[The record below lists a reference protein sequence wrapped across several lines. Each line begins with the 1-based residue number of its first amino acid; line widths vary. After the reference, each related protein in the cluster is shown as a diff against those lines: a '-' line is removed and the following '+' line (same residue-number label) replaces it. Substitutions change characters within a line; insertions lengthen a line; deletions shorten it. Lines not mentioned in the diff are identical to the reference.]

1 MKNKSKIKSYLLE
14 KIDSDNP
21 VQVEKVDR
29 YLNLLTIFYDLDKDI
44 KSKGLMVETVN
55 ASQTFLK
62 PNPAI
67 AEKNKVNTSLLAIE
81 KSLGLNKIEEETVTR
96 RDLL

>member
-1 MKNKSKIKSYLLE
+1 MKNKAKIKKYLLN
-14 KIDSDNP
+14 KIDSNNP

-29 YLNLLTIFYDLDKDI
+29 YLNLLTIFYKLDKEI
-44 KSKGLMVETVN
+44 ESKGLMVETVN
-55 ASQTFLK
+55 ASQIFLK

-67 AEKNKVNTSLLAIE
+67 TEKNKVNTSLLAIE
-81 KSLGLNKIEEETVTR
+81 KSLGLNKFEEEPVTR

>member
-1 MKNKSKIKSYLLE
+1 MKNKAKIKNYLLE
-14 KIDSDNP
+14 KIEKDNP
-21 VQVEKVDR
+21 VQVEKVER

-44 KSKGLMVETVN
+44 KAKGLMVETVN

-67 AEKNKVNTSLLAIE
+67 AEKNKVNTSLISIE
-81 KSLGLNKIEEETVTR
+81 KSLGLNKQN
-96 RDLL
+96 